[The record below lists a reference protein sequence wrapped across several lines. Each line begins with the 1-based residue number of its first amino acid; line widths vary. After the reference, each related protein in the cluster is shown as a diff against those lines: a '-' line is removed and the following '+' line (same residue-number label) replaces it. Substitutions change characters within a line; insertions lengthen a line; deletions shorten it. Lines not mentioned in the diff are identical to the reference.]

1 MTIQEAIEARH
12 SVRAYKEEPLTQ
24 DVVKVLEEKI
34 AELNRKGNL
43 HMQLILN
50 EPKAFQ
56 GTLAK
61 YGKFRGVSNYIVVAG
76 KKADDMDERVGYYGE
91 HLVLFALTLGLNTCW
106 VGLSYS
112 KVPGTYVLE
121 LAEKID
127 SLLNHALTEDEN
139 LLLRQTLG
147 MGCKQRSIKDL
158 ARQMGTTQKAVQ
170 QQLVE
175 IVEKLRHHDDSIQL
189 WKYLNR

>member
-1 MTIQEAIEARH
+1 MP
-12 SVRAYKEEPLTQ
+12 KEQYMDVTELHDEENLLVQMQ
-24 DVVKVLEEKI
+24 DRWENYGSQDGI
-34 AELNRKGNL
+34 ADEHDPFTL
-43 HMQLILN
+43 
-50 EPKAFQ
+50 Q
-56 GTLAK
+56 GAPR
-61 YGKFRGVSNYIVVAG
+61 F
-76 KKADDMDERVGYYGE
+76 
-91 HLVLFALTLGLNTCW
+91 
-106 VGLSYS
+106 
-112 KVPGTYVLE
+112 E

-147 MGCKQRSIKDL
+147 MGCKQRSIKDI

-175 IVEKLRHHDDSIQL
+175 IVNKLRRHDDSIQL

>member
-1 MTIQEAIEARH
+1 MDLETWKMDVSELH
-12 SVRAYKEEPLTQ
+12 DEENLMVQMQ
-24 DVVKVLEEKI
+24 DRWENYGSQNGIDDEH
-34 AELNRKGNL
+34 APFNL
-43 HMQLILN
+43 HGA
-50 EPKAFQ
+50 PRF
-56 GTLAK
+56 
-61 YGKFRGVSNYIVVAG
+61 
-76 KKADDMDERVGYYGE
+76 
-91 HLVLFALTLGLNTCW
+91 
-106 VGLSYS
+106 
-112 KVPGTYVLE
+112 E